1 MKQYKNIVLR
11 VPNWL
16 GDACMS
22 MPAVTELV
30 GLFPGAR
37 LTITANP
44 LTAPL
49 FHGMSGVSDVL
60 VYDRAGEHKGFAG
73 KLRFARL
80 LRQKNFDLSVLFP
93 NSFESALLSYL
104 AGIPEITG
112 YARHLRGFLLTR
124 PVEFTERIA
133 ARHQVFCYLNIIKNL
148 GAAIDMEA
156 EKKPL
161 PLISV
166 SREETGKADILLKEN
181 GMEGFLVGLSPGA
194 SYGLAKRWGI
204 EGFKEAAEA
213 VIKKRGNGAAVIFGG
228 REDVEAAEELSK
240 ILNVKNLNLAGKTG
254 LRDFL
259 ALAGRM
265 NLFIAN
271 DSGAM
276 HASAALSVPT
286 LAIFGSTDPNLT
298 GPLGRRV
305 RVVREKLECSPCF
318 KRECPYGHYKCL
330 VGVKPARV
338 ISEAE
343 EMLVESCG
351 QQNESTNPCGAHA
364 KE

>member
-16 GDACMS
+16 GDACMA
-22 MPAVTELV
+22 MPAVTELAR
-30 GLFPGAR
+30 LFPGAR
-37 LTITANP
+37 LAIIANP

-49 FHGMSGVSDVL
+49 FRGMSGVSDVL
-60 VYDRAGEHKGFAG
+60 VYDKAGTHKGFAG
-73 KLRFARL
+73 RLRFARL

-112 YARHLRGFLLTR
+112 YARHLRRFLLTT
-124 PVEFTERIA
+124 PVEFSSLIGRK
-133 ARHQVFCYLNIIKNL
+133 HQVFHYLNIIKNL
-148 GAAIDMEA
+148 GADIDTEA
-156 EKKPL
+156 EKKPF

-166 SREETGKADILLKEN
+166 SMEETAKADILLKEN
-181 GMEGFLVGLSPGA
+181 GMRGFLVGLSPGA
-194 SYGLAKRWGI
+194 SYGPAKRWGI

-228 REDVEAAEELSK
+228 REDVKAAEELSK
-240 ILNVKNLNLAGKTG
+240 ILDVKNLNLAGKTG
-254 LRDFL
+254 MRDFL

-276 HASAALSVPT
+276 HVSAALSVPT
-286 LAIFGSTDPNLT
+286 IAVFGSTDPDLT

-305 RVVREKLECSPCF
+305 RVVREELECSPCF

-338 ISEAE
+338 IGEAE
-343 EMLVESCG
+343 ELLGEG
-351 QQNESTNPCGAHA
+351 TPPPW
-364 KE
+364 